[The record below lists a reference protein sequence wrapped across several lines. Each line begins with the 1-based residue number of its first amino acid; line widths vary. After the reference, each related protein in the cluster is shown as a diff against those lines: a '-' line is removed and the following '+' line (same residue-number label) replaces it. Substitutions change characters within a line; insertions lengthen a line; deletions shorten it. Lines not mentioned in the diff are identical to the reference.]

1 MFRRTFLLL
10 SAGQILGLTLAGLGA
25 ASAAESNLA
34 IKGYDPVAYFTDGKP
49 TPGDPQ
55 YEHEWDGAVY
65 RFASAEHLD
74 MFKADPERYAPQHGN
89 YCTVAM
95 SRGKKVFADPNSWL
109 IHEGRLYLFG
119 GLAGRDAMLADST
132 GIQKQADTK
141 QEAVLQLPDPV
152 PQ

>member
-1 MFRRTFLLL
+1 MLRRTFLLL
-10 SAGQILGLTLAGLGA
+10 SAGLIVSLALGLGTAPA
-25 ASAAESNLA
+25 AQDNLA

-55 YEHEWDGAVY
+55 YQHEWDGAVY

-74 MFKADPERYAPQHGN
+74 MFKADPERYVPQHGN

-119 GLAGRDAMLADST
+119 GPAGRDAMLADPA
-132 GIQKQADTK
+132 GVQKQADAK
-141 QEAVLQLPDPV
+141 QQAVLQLPDPV
-152 PQ
+152 QQ

>member
-10 SAGQILGLTLAGLGA
+10 SAGLILSLALGLGTAPA
-25 ASAAESNLA
+25 AQDNLA

-55 YEHEWDGAVY
+55 YQLEWDGAVY

-74 MFKADPERYAPQHGN
+74 MFKADPERYVPQHGN

-119 GLAGRDAMLADST
+119 GPAGRDAMLADPA
-132 GIQKQADTK
+132 GVQKQADAK
-141 QEAVLQLPDPV
+141 QQAVLQLPEPV
-152 PQ
+152 QQ